1 VGGAQIVVP
10 EQDTVEEEEAL
21 VPTPDRAEPG
31 VFRGVGHQLFVLGDA
46 AQPAAL
52 VAQMDGPATAAA
64 AVAPADHLHLA
75 AQDEG
80 TEAAEEPG
88 QGNGPVH
95 AKRLRILPDT
105 VAFTVFPPAFLDL
118 SPQYAY
124 LWVIMN
130 WDWDKLQKQQQG
142 RPGGKPPSFDDFQDQ
157 LEKLKKFKL
166 PGWKLVIPLLI
177 LLWIASGFYIVEPD
191 EVGVVKQFGKFNR
204 ITTAGPNYHIP
215 YPVESVLTPKVTQIR
230 RVEFGFR
237 SVGRPVTQSFQ
248 QGVSREVKE
257 ESLMLTGD
265 ENIVSVQFIVQ
276 YMIKD
281 AENYL
286 FNVND
291 PEQTLAHAGEAAMRE
306 VIGNGKIDDALTTGK
321 QEIQVQTR
329 ELMQRILDNYRS
341 GLSVVAVQMQ
351 NVHPPDEVIEAFKDV
366 ASAREDKSRYINEA
380 EAYQR
385 DILPKARGEASRI
398 TNSAQAYK
406 ETKIRGAEGDA
417 ARFLAVLKEYNK
429 ARDITRKRLYL
440 ETMEAILSNPDADKL
455 IMSDDALK
463 QSVPYLPLD
472 KQLRKA
478 APKEGK

>member
-1 VGGAQIVVP
+1 MLFP
-10 EQDTVEEEEAL
+10 SAL
-21 VPTPDRAEPG
+21 
-31 VFRGVGHQLFVLGDA
+31 
-46 AQPAAL
+46 
-52 VAQMDGPATAAA
+52 
-64 AVAPADHLHLA
+64 
-75 AQDEG
+75 
-80 TEAAEEPG
+80 
-88 QGNGPVH
+88 
-95 AKRLRILPDT
+95 
-105 VAFTVFPPAFLDL
+105 LDL
-118 SPQYAY
+118 LTQYAY
-124 LWVIMN
+124 LCVIMN

-142 RPGGKPPSFDDFQDQ
+142 RPGGKPPSFDDFQEQFD
-157 LEKLKKFKL
+157 KLKKFKL
-166 PGWKLVIPLLI
+166 PGWKLVLPILV

-204 ITTAGPNYHIP
+204 VTTAGPNYHIP

-237 SVGRPVTQSFQ
+237 SVGRPLTQSFQ

-276 YMIKD
+276 YLIKD
-281 AENYL
+281 AEHYL

-329 ELMQRILDNYRS
+329 ELMQRILDNYQT

-366 ASAREDKSRYINEA
+366 ASAREDKSRFINEA

-398 TNSAQAYK
+398 VNAGLAYK
-406 ETKIRGAEGDA
+406 EAKVRRSEGDA
-417 ARFLAVLKEYNK
+417 ARFLAVLTEYQK
-429 ARDITRKRLYL
+429 AKDITRERLYL
-440 ETMEAILSNPDADKL
+440 EAMEAILSNPDTEKL
-455 IMSDDALK
+455 VMSEDALK

-472 KQLRKA
+472 KQPRRA
-478 APKEGK
+478 APKEAQ